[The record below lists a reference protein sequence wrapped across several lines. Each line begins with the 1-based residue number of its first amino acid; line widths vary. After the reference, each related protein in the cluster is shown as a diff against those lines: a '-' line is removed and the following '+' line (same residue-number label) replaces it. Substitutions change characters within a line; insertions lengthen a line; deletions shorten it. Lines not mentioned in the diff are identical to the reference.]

1 MNEIIEGIVSEIIYS
16 NESNGYIV
24 CDIDADGVLITLV
37 GNMPGLVC
45 GENIR
50 VEGKRVCH
58 PEYGEQI
65 KVISYEKVLPS
76 TEGQILLYLSS
87 GIIRGI
93 GPATAVKIVNKFGTK
108 ALDVI
113 RDNPKELATV
123 RGISL
128 DKAYKMQRSFLDKQ
142 VLQGIIMF
150 LAEYEITANF
160 AIKVYNK
167 FGLSSVSKI
176 KENPYSL
183 CQIHGIGFKSADKIA
198 MKIGIE
204 LTDSE
209 RLKNGILYVLSQ
221 YAANGDSCLPHALLV
236 KNSASIL
243 SADELLIENAITT
256 LLFEGKLRQ
265 FSGNLYLPHIFLA
278 EQEAARR
285 LCVLASEKH
294 DPLEIEKSAHIF
306 SSASEKITLSD
317 EQISACRTV
326 TSYGASVITGGPGTG
341 KTTIVNAIIY
351 TLLKANK
358 RVALC
363 APTGRAAKKLSEV
376 CGIEAKTI
384 HRLLEINFSG
394 EDDVQSFARNSLYPL
409 EEDVVLVD
417 EMSMVDIVL
426 MNSLLSALKPG
437 AQIIMIGDAD
447 QLPSVGAG
455 NVLSDIVQSKVVPV
469 CFLTHIYRQAA
480 ESLIVVNAHK
490 INRGEKPITD
500 DKTKDFFFIKKNS
513 AEEIRNE
520 IMSIYSTR
528 LKKTYGFNPFSDIQ
542 IITPSRKTLLGVLEL
557 NREIQKVLNPPSKEK
572 SEKIVGA
579 ITFREGDKV
588 MQTKNNYDIKW
599 ESPGAEGEGVFNGD
613 IGVIQLINFKTAQM
627 HILFDGERLVKYP
640 FDNLGD
646 LEQAYAVTVHKSQGS
661 EFNAVIIPLFSCA
674 PQLLNRNLLYTAL
687 TRAKRLAIFV
697 GREDILET
705 MIKNKKH
712 SIRFSSLKERLELIF
727 SA

>member
-16 NESNGYIV
+16 NESTGYIV

-50 VEGKRVCH
+50 VEGKKVQH

-93 GPATAVKIVNKFGTK
+93 GPATAVKIVNKFGEK
-108 ALDVI
+108 ALDII
-113 RDNPKELATV
+113 RDNPKELATI

-128 DKAYKMQRSFLDKQ
+128 DKAYKMQSAFLDKQ

-167 FGLSSVSKI
+167 FGLSSVAKI

-198 MKIGIE
+198 MKMGVE

-209 RLKNGILYVLSQ
+209 RLKNGVLYVLSQ
-221 YAANGDSCLPHALLV
+221 YAANGDSCLPHDLLTEY
-236 KNSASIL
+236 SAKIL
-243 SADELLIENAITT
+243 SADTLLIENAITS
-256 LLFEGKLRQ
+256 LIFEGKLRQ
-265 FSGNLYLPHIFLA
+265 FSENLYLPNIFLA

-306 SSASEKITLSD
+306 SSANEKITLSD
-317 EQISACRTV
+317 EQITACRTA
-326 TSYGASVITGGPGTG
+326 TSYGACVITGGPGTG

-351 TLLKANK
+351 TLSKANL

-384 HRLLEINFSG
+384 HRLLEINFS
-394 EDDVQSFARNSLYPL
+394 DDDTQVFTRNSLYPL
-409 EEDVVLVD
+409 EEDVILVD

-455 NVLSDIVQSKVVPV
+455 NVLSDIVQSGVVPV

-480 ESLIVVNAHK
+480 ESLIVTNAHK
-490 INRGEKPITD
+490 INRGEKPSTD
-500 DKTKDFFFIKKNS
+500 DKTKDFFFIKKNT
-513 AEEIRNE
+513 AEEIKNE

-528 LKKTYGFNPFSDIQ
+528 LKKTYGFDPFSDIQ
-542 IITPSRKTLLGVLEL
+542 IITPSRKTLLGVTEL

-572 SEKIVGA
+572 SEKVSGG

-588 MQTKNNYDIKW
+588 MQTKNNYNIKW
-599 ESPGAEGEGVFNGD
+599 ESQDAEGEGVFNGD
-613 IGVIQLINFKTAQM
+613 IGVIELINFKTAEM

-661 EFNAVIIPLFSCA
+661 EFNAVIIPLFQCA

-687 TRAKRLAIFV
+687 TRAKRLAVFV

-705 MIKNKKH
+705 MIKNKKQ
-712 SIRFSSLKERLELIF
+712 SVRFSSLKERLEMM
-727 SA
+727 AGA